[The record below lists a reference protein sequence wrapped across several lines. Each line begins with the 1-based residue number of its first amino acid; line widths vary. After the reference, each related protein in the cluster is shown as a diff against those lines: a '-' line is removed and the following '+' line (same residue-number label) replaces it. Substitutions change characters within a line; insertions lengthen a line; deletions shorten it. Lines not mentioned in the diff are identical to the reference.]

1 MSHTADVTRIAS
13 PVVIAESRIRVREFV
28 DRPSFQRAVMAVI
41 LFNAVTLGLETSAS
55 LMASHGHVL
64 HLIDRIVVAVFVIEL
79 ALRMYGYGPRKFF
92 RDPWNVFDFI
102 IVAIALLPVTGEFA
116 VLRALRILRALRLI
130 SVVPSMRRVV
140 SGLIAALPGM
150 GSIAALLVLIL
161 YVFAVIGTKLYAGA
175 SPGHFGD
182 LPTTLFTLFQTMTGE
197 AWPDIAREVMDKS
210 PGAWVYFVIYILISS
225 FMVLNLFI
233 AVVVS
238 AMEGQVAEEVREAEA
253 EYQAQDAL
261 TDREILAELR
271 EMRAELAALRAAAD
285 REQQPAS
292 GD

>member
-1 MSHTADVTRIAS
+1 
-13 PVVIAESRIRVREFV
+13 VITESRIRVRELV
-28 DRPSFQRAVMAVI
+28 ERTSFQQAVMAVI
-41 LFNAVTLGLETSAS
+41 LFNAVTLGLETSAT
-55 LMASHGHVL
+55 LMASHGGVL
-64 HLIDRIVVAVFVIEL
+64 HLIDRIVVGVFVIEL
-79 ALRMYGYGPRKFF
+79 ALRMYAYGPRRFF

-130 SVVPSMRRVV
+130 SAVPSMRRVV
-140 SGLIAALPGM
+140 SGLITALPGM

-161 YVFAVIGTKLYAGA
+161 YVFAVIGTKLYAPV
-175 SPGHFGD
+175 SPEHFGD

-197 AWPDIAREVMDKS
+197 AWPDIARGVMEKS
-210 PGAWVYFVIYILISS
+210 PSSWVYFVIYILISS

-261 TDREILAELR
+261 TDQEILAELR
-271 EMRAELAALRAAAD
+271 GMRAELAALRATAT
-285 REQQPAS
+285 RE
-292 GD
+292 

>member
-1 MSHTADVTRIAS
+1 MSHTS
-13 PVVIAESRIRVREFV
+13 PVVPTAWITSPNVITESRIRAREFV
-28 DRPSFQRAVMAVI
+28 ERASFQQAVMAVI
-41 LFNAVTLGLETSAS
+41 VFNAVTLGLETSAT
-55 LMASHGHVL
+55 LMASYGHVL
-64 HLIDRIVVAVFVIEL
+64 HLIDRVVVVVFVVEL
-79 ALRMYGYGPRKFF
+79 GLRMYAYGVRRFF

-130 SVVPSMRRVV
+130 SAVPSMRRVV
-140 SGLIAALPGM
+140 SGLITALPGM
-150 GSIAALLVLIL
+150 GSIAALLTLIL
-161 YVFAVIGTKLYAGA
+161 YVFAVIGTKLYAPV
-175 SPGHFGD
+175 SPENFGD

-197 AWPDIAREVMDKS
+197 AWPDIARGVMEKS
-210 PGAWVYFVIYILISS
+210 PSAWIYFVIYILISS

-261 TDREILAELR
+261 TDQEILLELR
-271 EMRAELAALRAAAD
+271 EMRAELAALRSATARD
-285 REQQPAS
+285 
-292 GD
+292 